1 MRPTHSKFL
10 ALGATASAVALLA
23 GACCSGGS
31 SAGGSDAPCILT
43 TQPARALS
51 AGNCEAVFAQSAAD
65 EAWARLLGRD
75 DHVTVVADATATRV
89 SGLPQGFDY
98 ARGCGAGIARPTPF
112 LYRSGG
118 TVATIVV
125 ATASA

>member
-23 GACCSGGS
+23 GACGSGGS

-75 DHVTVVADATATRV
+75 DHVNRGGRCDRHAGVGSAA
-89 SGLPQGFDY
+89 GLRLREGVWGRHCPPHTLSLQEQRHRRHDRRRDG
-98 ARGCGAGIARPTPF
+98 
-112 LYRSGG
+112 
-118 TVATIVV
+118 
-125 ATASA
+125 